1 MYTRMLTTA
10 SFFFSVFS
18 SSLLFL
24 TDWLCTGVWFAS
36 SVTHRK
42 REREREGVGTR
53 KEKTARQE
61 TEEVW
66 PEGDSVV

>member
-1 MYTRMLTTA
+1 MLTTA

-36 SVTHRK
+36 SVTQ
-42 REREREGVGTR
+42 RERGGVGTR

-61 TEEVW
+61 TNEEVW